1 MPLTDQ
7 MNRKAQTKS
16 LNNYEP
22 FQHAESLNID
32 VHWEELPHNIHGLWS
47 GTAIIIDPRCNTVQT
62 RCTLAHE
69 IVHAELDQPLLHKH
83 YAARIEARCDRI
95 AATRLIDHDEYQ
107 CVLKAYPNNL
117 PYIAN
122 ELGATQRILHVF
134 AQHHSRESKKMP
146 TPTTNAI
153 LAWTLISEI
162 QHPADLPQILTTNEH
177 PIVSFKTFRDSATFT
192 NKRLIVRDAQGL
204 TGKKV
209 EMYSLP
215 YSSIHMWSSENS
227 ASSLD
232 RDEELEL
239 WTKMGHIK
247 IRIRKGL
254 DVRKIDRLIS
264 ENVLK

>member
-32 VHWEELPHNIHGLWS
+32 VHWEELPHNIHGLWT
-47 GTAIIIDPRCNTVQT
+47 GTAIIIDP
-62 RCTLAHE
+62 
-69 IVHAELDQPLLHKH
+69 
-83 YAARIEARCDRI
+83 
-95 AATRLIDHDEYQ
+95 DEYQ

-122 ELGATQRILHVF
+122 ELGVTQRILHVF

>member
-1 MPLTDQ
+1 

-32 VHWEELPHNIHGLWS
+32 VHWEELPHNIHGLWT
-47 GTAIIIDPRCNTVQT
+47 GTAIIIDP
-62 RCTLAHE
+62 
-69 IVHAELDQPLLHKH
+69 
-83 YAARIEARCDRI
+83 
-95 AATRLIDHDEYQ
+95 DEYQ

-122 ELGATQRILHVF
+122 ELGVTQRILHVF

>member
-1 MPLTDQ
+1 

-32 VHWEELPHNIHGLWS
+32 VHWEELPHNIHGLWT
-47 GTAIIIDPRCNTVQT
+47 GTAIIIDP
-62 RCTLAHE
+62 
-69 IVHAELDQPLLHKH
+69 
-83 YAARIEARCDRI
+83 
-95 AATRLIDHDEYQ
+95 DEYQ

-122 ELGATQRILHVF
+122 ELGVTQRILHVL

>member
-32 VHWEELPHNIHGLWS
+32 VHWEELPHNIHGLWT
-47 GTAIIIDPRCNTVQT
+47 GTAIIIDP
-62 RCTLAHE
+62 
-69 IVHAELDQPLLHKH
+69 
-83 YAARIEARCDRI
+83 
-95 AATRLIDHDEYQ
+95 DEYQ

-122 ELGATQRILHVF
+122 ELGVTQRILHVL